1 MTQIQVTS
9 VSSKGQVVI
18 PNNIRETMGISI
30 GTKMIIFTDGDNL
43 LLKPIQKPNFKI
55 FKKLI
60 KESKKLIT
68 KTGLKK
74 THIQKLIKQ
83 VRNENSSRY

>member
-18 PNNIRETMGISI
+18 PNDIREIMGISI

-43 LLKPIQKPNFKI
+43 LLKPIQAPNFET

-60 KESKKLIT
+60 KESRQLIA
-68 KTGLKK
+68 KTGFKK
-74 THIQKLIKQ
+74 TNVQKLIQ
-83 VRNENSSRY
+83 QARNENRS